1 MDSTRRAATVL
12 GVLVIAIAAWGA
24 IVAYVGPAFGFDMGT
39 TTSAWVWTR
48 SHTTLDLA
56 PGVVGIVGGLLMVVA
71 HGRAMKSIGAL
82 LALIG
87 GVWFMVG
94 PSLEPLWQT
103 GGVTTT
109 GSAGSSG
116 TTLVRALEAIG
127 YHYGTGAVLAVL
139 SAFALG
145 LLVAPSPLAVASAG
159 PADQKD
165 QQPQVS
171 FSTPSH
177 A

>member
-1 MDSTRRAATVL
+1 MDSTRRATSVL
-12 GVLVIAIAAWGA
+12 GVLVIAVAAWGA
-24 IVAYVGPAFGFDMGT
+24 IVAYVGPTFSFDMGT
-39 TTSAWVWTR
+39 TTSAWIWTR

-56 PGVVGIVGGLLMVVA
+56 PGVVGIVGGLLMVAA
-71 HGRAMKSIGAL
+71 HTRAMKSLGAL
-82 LALIG
+82 LALISG
-87 GVWFMVG
+87 TWFLVG

-103 GGVTTT
+103 GGVTTN

-116 TTLVRALEAIG
+116 TTLVRALEAIS

-145 LLVAPSPLAVASAG
+145 LLAAPSTVPVAAPGPSAQE
-159 PADQKD
+159 DK
-165 QQPQVS
+165 QPQVT
-171 FSTPSH
+171 FSNPSH